1 MLKFKN
7 FRGKIQ
13 EASLKFIIPEDIPV
27 KERNAFMGAAAAA
40 HKAGKSH
47 FDFGGKK
54 HKVTMQGST
63 ARSINSGVTEGYMP
77 SHGDEMKKKMMTTS
91 DKDKLVKIRQM
102 LDREKKPVKKEAKHN
117 NKKKEEKPDI
127 KMNPKQD
134 EVDEARMV
142 KLRGRFNPVV
152 KTDAQ
157 KMAKHPMYKGNNS
170 KLERDIRKKHGDK
183 NADHFVIQNI
193 IRKHAEMHEDLNQ
206 KDVKTVKK
214 VIKGLKGAVKAHA
227 GQVKS
232 LTKDI
237 QDESVGKTP
246 GDRSY
251 YNLQKAKE
259 LAKKAGHDYDKLP
272 QYDRRHNNHKDY
284 FDNKAK
290 NEDTVKKGRPIKGK
304 IGPGRKVGAYGKLEP
319 LPGEPGS
326 IVKGVRVG
334 RPIQGRIS
342 KKGVPAS
349 DFRARNES
357 KLNELS
363 PKTLSNYARGAAMD
377 MGTKNYVRGFE
388 KGQAMMGMKR
398 KEDPKDK
405 KKAQNRL
412 TGIITATDKLRR
424 KTNEDQHDDDGA
436 NHIVMQLRKA
446 VTLRGMRPVTF
457 KDGKKVKVDPSHAQK
472 FLTKYNKAKPMDKE
486 KMQAMAHK
494 SHAHFKKSLDE
505 AVPAIAARAAIGG
518 ARAIGGLA
526 KKAAGSA
533 VKRTALSIA
542 KPVIGTAIAKPI
554 AKMAMAKSL
563 AKKKDEDVDEGVL
576 GGIAKAAGYA
586 SGILPAYHAARLA
599 GKGVGKMANAA
610 LRVKKS
616 DGTRGAI
623 RGTRAAQYQKAQRK
637 KDYYKKQ
644 DKLNRDLE
652 KERRD
657 KRQAKSDFRQSKP
670 SLGQRIGGVFASK
683 QPSNEKR

>member
-1 MLKFKN
+1 
-7 FRGKIQ
+7 
-13 EASLKFIIPEDIPV
+13 
-27 KERNAFMGAAAAA
+27 
-40 HKAGKSH
+40 
-47 FDFGGKK
+47 
-54 HKVTMQGST
+54 
-63 ARSINSGVTEGYMP
+63 
-77 SHGDEMKKKMMTTS
+77 
-91 DKDKLVKIRQM
+91 
-102 LDREKKPVKKEAKHN
+102 
-117 NKKKEEKPDI
+117 
-127 KMNPKQD
+127 
-134 EVDEARMV
+134 
-142 KLRGRFNPVV
+142 
-152 KTDAQ
+152 
-157 KMAKHPMYKGNNS
+157 
-170 KLERDIRKKHGDK
+170 
-183 NADHFVIQNI
+183 
-193 IRKHAEMHEDLNQ
+193 
-206 KDVKTVKK
+206 
-214 VIKGLKGAVKAHA
+214 
-227 GQVKS
+227 
-232 LTKDI
+232 
-237 QDESVGKTP
+237 
-246 GDRSY
+246 
-251 YNLQKAKE
+251 
-259 LAKKAGHDYDKLP
+259 
-272 QYDRRHNNHKDY
+272 
-284 FDNKAK
+284 
-290 NEDTVKKGRPIKGK
+290 
-304 IGPGRKVGAYGKLEP
+304 
-319 LPGEPGS
+319 
-326 IVKGVRVG
+326 
-334 RPIQGRIS
+334 
-342 KKGVPAS
+342 
-349 DFRARNES
+349 
-357 KLNELS
+357 
-363 PKTLSNYARGAAMD
+363 
-377 MGTKNYVRGFE
+377 
-388 KGQAMMGMKR
+388 MGMKR

>member
-91 DKDKLVKIRQM
+91 DKDKLVKIKKM

-117 NKKKEEKPDI
+117 NRKKEEKPDI

-134 EVDEARMV
+134 EVDEAKV
-142 KLRGRFNPVV
+142 ATPQTRG
-152 KTDAQ
+152 
-157 KMAKHPMYKGNNS
+157 MAGSRGIM
-170 KLERDIRKKHGDK
+170 RKKTGPRGANK
-183 NADHFVIQNI
+183 QKKVYEPTRGQLNNI
-193 IRKHAEMHEDLNQ
+193 RRRGEGQPSTTKFMDQVRSIAPSVYNHPKVQDIFRKHAETNEAKSDLDKRAAKLMNTGYPYGP
-206 KDVKTVKK
+206 KITVLKKGDPRIKAIKTVQDRKK
-214 VIKGLKGAVKAHA
+214 KAF
-227 GQVKS
+227 S
-232 LTKDI
+232 D
-237 QDESVGKTP
+237 
-246 GDRSY
+246 
-251 YNLQKAKE
+251 
-259 LAKKAGHDYDKLP
+259 LAKKETQD
-272 QYDRRHNNHKDY
+272 
-284 FDNKAK
+284 
-290 NEDTVKKGRPIKGK
+290 
-304 IGPGRKVGAYGKLEP
+304 
-319 LPGEPGS
+319 
-326 IVKGVRVG
+326 
-334 RPIQGRIS
+334 
-342 KKGVPAS
+342 
-349 DFRARNES
+349 ES

-388 KGQAMMGMKR
+388 KGQSMMGMKR

-424 KTNEDQHDDDGA
+424 KTNEDVKAIKYDSKGSSMDYFLGADPRKTKEYKALKQNKPLQKKLDKLYGPKKKVKEDQHDDDGA

-542 KPVIGTAIAKPI
+542 KPVIGAAIAKPI

-586 SGILPAYHAARLA
+586 SGVLPAYHAARLA

-652 KERRD
+652 QERIN